1 MYLTVRLKELQTETR
16 MATQMGTMMAH
27 LTEMQRVKLTEMS
40 SDQLMEVLL
49 ATSLVLQTDVGS
61 ETTMDTPMEMHLD

>member
-1 MYLTVRLKELQTETR
+1 MTVRLKELRTETR
-16 MATQMGTMMAH
+16 MATQMGMMMAH
-27 LTEMQRVKLTEMS
+27 STEMQKVKLTEMS

>member
-1 MYLTVRLKELQTETR
+1 
-16 MATQMGTMMAH
+16 MATQMGMMMAH
-27 LTEMQRVKLTEMS
+27 STEMQKVKLTEMS

>member
-1 MYLTVRLKELQTETR
+1 MYLTVRLKELRTETR
-16 MATQMGTMMAH
+16 MATQMGMMMAH
-27 LTEMQRVKLTEMS
+27 LTEMS

-61 ETTMDTPMEMHLD
+61 ETTMDAPMEMHFD